1 MTYQSDIVKASTI
14 IATHIARMKDS
25 KYKSVV
31 ASGID
36 FEKFYDKVLELAIK
50 ADIANQLYNVTV
62 YFKGQENKLLE
73 ENYSK
78 DLKWLTDECLRLG
91 GSMEDILENI
101 YDGAFDMLKNN
112 KNELEN
118 NHNKVQESQQGD
130 S

>member
-1 MTYQSDIVKASTI
+1 MTYQSDILKASVP

-25 KYKSVV
+25 KYKRVV

-36 FEKFYDKVLELAIK
+36 FEKFYDKVLELAEK
-50 ADIANQLYNVTV
+50 ADVSNQLYNVTV

-91 GSMEDILENI
+91 GSMEVILKNI
-101 YDGAFDMLKNN
+101 YY
-112 KNELEN
+112 NELED
-118 NHNKVQESQQGD
+118 NHNKVQKSQQGD

>member
-1 MTYQSDIVKASTI
+1 MTYQSDIVKASVI

-50 ADIANQLYNVTV
+50 ADVANQLYNVSV
-62 YFKGQENKLLE
+62 YVYKNENKLLM

-91 GSMEDILENI
+91 GSMEDILKNI
-101 YDGAFDMLKNN
+101 CYDAM
-112 KNELEN
+112 EN
-118 NHNKVQESQQGD
+118 NHNKVQEIEQGD

>member
-1 MTYQSDIVKASTI
+1 MTYQSDIVKASVI

-25 KYKSVV
+25 KYERVV

-50 ADIANQLYNVTV
+50 ADIANQLYNVSV
-62 YFKGQENKLLE
+62 YVYKNENKLLM

-91 GSMEDILENI
+91 GSMEDILKNI
-101 YDGAFDMLKNN
+101 CYDAM
-112 KNELEN
+112 EN
-118 NHNKVQESQQGD
+118 NHNKVQEIEQGD

>member
-1 MTYQSDIVKASTI
+1 MTYQSDIVKASVI

-50 ADIANQLYNVTV
+50 ADVANQLYNVSV
-62 YFKGQENKLLE
+62 YVYKNENKLLE

-91 GSMEDILENI
+91 GSMETI
-101 YDGAFDMLKNN
+101 LKNICYDAM
-112 KNELEN
+112 EN
-118 NHNKVQESQQGD
+118 NHIKVQEIEQGN